1 MKELTLSSFLNSAD
15 DYVCNAAIGEDTYV
29 IKASSNKAVLI
40 SEAEWKRLQALD
52 KQANKKENNREN

>member
-15 DYVCNAAIGEDTYV
+15 DYVCSAAIGEDIYV

-40 SEAEWKRLQALD
+40 SEAEWKRLQGLD
-52 KQANKKENNREN
+52 KQTNKKENNK